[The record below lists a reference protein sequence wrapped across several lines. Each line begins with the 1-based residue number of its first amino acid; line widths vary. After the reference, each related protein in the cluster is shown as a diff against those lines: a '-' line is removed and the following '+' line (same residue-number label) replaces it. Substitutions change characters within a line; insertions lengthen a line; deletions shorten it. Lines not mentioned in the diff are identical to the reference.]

1 VLAGAE
7 PDIDALQ
14 TQLTEA
20 GIVYR
25 RLHTSHAFHSSMML
39 PILQPFTEVMAR
51 VKLNPPKVPYISN
64 LTGTWITD
72 SQATSPEYYAEHLRQ
87 PVRFSEGVETLW
99 QEPDRVLLEV
109 GPGRGLATLAMQR
122 ADRSKDSIAVAS
134 LRHPDEQT
142 PDRQFIL
149 QAVGQL
155 WVRGCSIDWD
165 KFYATQRRHRLPLPT
180 YPFDRQRYWL
190 QNGAIEASAETR
202 VTATAPLG
210 AEYPRPELPSEF
222 VAPRNEIEEIIATI
236 WRELLGVK
244 DVGVYDNFFELGGH
258 SLLATQLIA
267 RLNEVFPVE
276 LSLKQMFERPTIAR
290 LAEAITELLIEKI
303 DGLSDDDAQLLL

>member
-1 VLAGAE
+1 
-7 PDIDALQ
+7 
-14 TQLTEA
+14 
-20 GIVYR
+20 
-25 RLHTSHAFHSSMML
+25 
-39 PILQPFTEVMAR
+39 
-51 VKLNPPKVPYISN
+51 
-64 LTGTWITD
+64 
-72 SQATSPEYYAEHLRQ
+72 
-87 PVRFSEGVETLW
+87 
-99 QEPDRVLLEV
+99 VLLEV

-122 ADRSKDSIAVAS
+122 ADRSKDSIAAAS
-134 LRHPDEQT
+134 LRHPDEQI

-202 VTATAPLG
+202 VTATAPFG

-276 LSLKQMFERPTIAR
+276 LSLKQMFETPTIAR